1 MENNNPPPFTFTPFS
16 HDYYIMYLP
25 MSDSKEIYEGV
36 FQYKLLRDFKN
47 RKIKLSPVIRLYGT
61 SYFGLKCCVHIH
73 GVYTKLLKINYT
85 ATIFSIS
92 HIFML
97 KQVISQ
103 II

>member
-1 MENNNPPPFTFTPFS
+1 MENHHPPSFTFTPFA

-61 SYFGLKCCVHIH
+61 SNFGLKCCVHIH
-73 GVYTKLLKINYT
+73 GVYIKSLN
-85 ATIFSIS
+85 IFSTIIIFSTS
-92 HIFML
+92 HIFM
-97 KQVISQ
+97 
-103 II
+103 